1 MTMTNFD
8 NNGLAASEATSKA
21 ALLGE
26 LHTEYDR
33 VSARLRELQALTDQ
47 SKSEVQRLQ
56 KRSIDVAGQV
66 KRVEDNLETL
76 PRTEIKNIYNA
87 ALDTRTRLLT
97 MQSQFEKFDQDR
109 SQLEHFAQLFQRL
122 LEGLENVSFP
132 DQNGNSSGSGSRGSP
147 LSNASAVRIVEA
159 QEVERQRLARQIHDG
174 PAQSLTNFI
183 LQAEICQR
191 LFDRDPGRAASELN
205 NLKLNASATFQKVR
219 DFIFELR
226 PMMLDDLGLAPTVQ
240 RYVNS
245 FKTKS
250 SMEVTLQLYGE
261 DQRLESHTEVTL
273 FRAVQE
279 LLGYARDRSHA
290 SHAEINLDISGQ
302 TPKLDISFNG
312 FSIDES
318 ESTIQTTA
326 AKEFSIHA
334 LQDRV
339 ELIGGLMD
347 IVPAREE
354 GQENHVAISLPL

>member
-1 MTMTNFD
+1 MTMMNL
-8 NNGLAASEATSKA
+8 NNDQVASAGGTSKE

-33 VSARLRELQALTDQ
+33 ITARLRELQALTDQ
-47 SKSEVQRLQ
+47 SKTEVQRLQ
-56 KRSIDVAGQV
+56 KRSIDLAAQV

-76 PRTEIKNIYNA
+76 PRTEIKNVYNA
-87 ALDTRTRLLT
+87 ALDSRTRLLT

-109 SQLEHFAQLFQRL
+109 TQLERFSQLFQRL
-122 LEGLENVSFP
+122 LEALENVPFP
-132 DQNGNSSGSGSRGSP
+132 HQDSGGHGKGGV
-147 LSNASAVRIVEA
+147 LGNASVVRIVEA

-191 LFDRDPGRAASELN
+191 LFDRDPSRAAAELN
-205 NLKLNASATFQKVR
+205 NLKTAASATFQKVR

-245 FKTKS
+245 FKSKS
-250 SMEVTLQLYGE
+250 GVEVTLQLYGE
-261 DQRLESHTEVTL
+261 DQRLEPHTEVTL

-290 SHAEINLDISGQ
+290 SHAELNLDISGQ
-302 TPKLDISFNG
+302 TPKLDVSFNG

-318 ESTIQTTA
+318 ETTIQNSA
-326 AKEFSIHA
+326 SKEFSIHA
-334 LQDRV
+334 LQERV